1 VRFHKQFFILLIGLF
16 FLQACARREVEE
28 RTEVSLP
35 SDWNEEEVP
44 VNTTAVEAD
53 FKAAVEMLKEGDQNA
68 IPSLKRLFQ
77 EATDKPQ
84 KQTIAQL
91 LMIFEIQ
98 DQEYFEFLAAY
109 ARQAVD
115 DPIPSP
121 VQFDDAGRSVSGD
134 EYGEEFLTWCA
145 ENRLKPE
152 EAAMKALVYAADVT
166 ILGHTG
172 DPRGYEILL
181 RALDSPNYMIV
192 AQAASGLGRIGDR
205 RAIPLILEAALRT
218 PAEIGLWFAEALL
231 YFEDA
236 DGEAAARQLIK
247 DETLLAEVRRLV
259 ALEKATLRQDKAMFL
274 STDEKGLREP

>member
-1 VRFHKQFFILLIGLF
+1 MRFHKQFFIILIGLF
-16 FLQACARREVEE
+16 SLQACARQEGEE
-28 RTEVSLP
+28 RSEVSRP

-44 VNTTAVEAD
+44 VNTPAVEAD
-53 FKAAVEMLKEGDQNA
+53 LKAAVEMLKEGDQNA
-68 IPSLKRLFQ
+68 IPSLNGLFQ
-77 EATDKPQ
+77 EATDKRQ
-84 KQTIAQL
+84 KQNLAQL
-91 LMIFEIQ
+91 LMKSGVQ
-98 DQEYFEFLAAY
+98 DQEYFEFLAAF

-121 VQFDDAGRSVSGD
+121 VKFDEAGRSVSGG
-134 EYGEEFLTWCA
+134 EYSEEFLTWCA
-145 ENRLKPE
+145 ENRLKPD
-152 EAAMKALVYAADVT
+152 EAAKKALVYAADVT

-181 RALDSPNYMIV
+181 RALESPNYMIV
-192 AQAASGLGRIGDR
+192 AQAASGLGRIGDT

-247 DETLLAEVRRLV
+247 DETLLAEVRRSV
-259 ALEKATLRQDKAMFL
+259 ALEKAKLRQDKAMIL
-274 STDEKGLREP
+274 STDH